1 MSNGQANNLSAHL
14 PPCGTTR
21 STPLLCRVRDKM
33 DKVFSLISSLPSSLS
48 ANEFSVFVPASIGG
62 MRGLNST
69 LICLMNVSFVLGK
82 DSYVLT
88 MNRGAYPDINDALV
102 TCTEVSGNSADP
114 NAPCTAWTVDPSV
127 TDSTGT
133 RNLARLVFRGKGGN
147 IEDRGRYYMRFHI
160 SFRK

>member
-1 MSNGQANNLSAHL
+1 MTAMPIRRL
-14 PPCGTTR
+14 P
-21 STPLLCRVRDKM
+21 TPT
-33 DKVFSLISSLPSSLS
+33 LPARIIVKCHVVS
-48 ANEFSVFVPASIGG
+48 PASIGG

-127 TDSTGT
+127 TDSTGA
-133 RNLARLVFRGKGGN
+133 RNLARLVFSRERR
-147 IEDRGRYYMRFHI
+147 EDRRSGPLLHEVPHLVSQVRVVRTCC
-160 SFRK
+160 